1 VSQRSSEDHDDL
13 RLVGQLEVDE
23 GKDVGLFLLMS
34 HLLHD
39 DAVLL
44 FLGELR
50 SWADEDFAVILHAS
64 QQSTVSAQPGLLG
77 GDWLG
82 RMMTA
87 A

>member
-1 VSQRSSEDHDDL
+1 
-13 RLVGQLEVDE
+13 
-23 GKDVGLFLLMS
+23 
-34 HLLHD
+34 LHD